1 MAAAAPVKTAALVAT
16 AALAPMT
23 AVAGMAEGVVVL
35 MVVVAGVA
43 VVSAEAN
50 EPAVIMIANRTSLIL
65 FLPTA
70 IAAFVCS
77 DGERDGSG
85 SGGGS
90 GGGGRR
96 HRLGGACI
104 PDSGSGGGTV
114 LNQMA
119 S

>member
-1 MAAAAPVKTAALVAT
+1 
-16 AALAPMT
+16 
-23 AVAGMAEGVVVL
+23 
-35 MVVVAGVA
+35 MVVVAEVA

-50 EPAVIMIANRTSLIL
+50 EPAVITITNRTSLIL
-65 FLPTA
+65 CLPTA

-77 DGERDGSG
+77 DGKRDG

-104 PDSGSGGGTV
+104 LDSGIGGSTV

>member
-50 EPAVIMIANRTSLIL
+50 EPAVIMITNRTSLIL
-65 FLPTA
+65 SPNGDCCL
-70 IAAFVCS
+70 C
-77 DGERDGSG
+77 
-85 SGGGS
+85 
-90 GGGGRR
+90 
-96 HRLGGACI
+96 L
-104 PDSGSGGGTV
+104 
-114 LNQMA
+114 
-119 S
+119 